1 VSANLVE
8 GQPVVGILVGN
19 SNHLPLMQQAGAI
32 LERFGVP
39 FELRVMSPHRS
50 PDLVD
55 EYARTAEDRGILAIV
70 CGAAGSGAGGLAGA
84 VAARTAL
91 PVIGVPIAS
100 ETLSGVDALYSTVQ
114 MPRGVPVGTMAVNG
128 AVNAAVYAAQI
139 VAVSMPE
146 VRARMHEFKESLDE
160 GMRA

>member
-1 VSANLVE
+1 ME

-39 FELRVMSPHRS
+39 FELQVMSPHRS

-55 EYARTAEDRGILAIV
+55 EYARTAEGRGVLAII

-100 ETLSGVDALYSTVQ
+100 ETLGGADALYSSVQ

-139 VAVSMPE
+139 VGVGNPE
-146 VRARMHEFKESLDE
+146 VRARLHEFKESLDE

>member
-139 VAVSMPE
+139 VAVSIPE

>member
-1 VSANLVE
+1 MSANLVE

-55 EYARTAEDRGILAIV
+55 EYARTAEDRGIIAIV

-100 ETLSGVDALYSTVQ
+100 ETLGGVDALYSAVQ

-139 VAVSMPE
+139 VAVSIPE

>member
-1 VSANLVE
+1 ME

-39 FELRVMSPHRS
+39 FELQVMSPHRS

-55 EYARTAEDRGILAIV
+55 EYSRTAESRGILAII

-100 ETLSGVDALYSTVQ
+100 ETLGGADALYSAVQ

-139 VAVSMPE
+139 VGVGNPE
-146 VRARMHEFKESLDE
+146 VRARLHEFKESLDE